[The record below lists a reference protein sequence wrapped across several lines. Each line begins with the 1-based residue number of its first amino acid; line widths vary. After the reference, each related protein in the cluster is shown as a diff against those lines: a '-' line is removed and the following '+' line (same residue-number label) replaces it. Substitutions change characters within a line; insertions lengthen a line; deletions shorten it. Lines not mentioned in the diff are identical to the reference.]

1 MTRSHGPQRHLSTS
15 AKGEPFPASASGTL
29 IHQVTNEE
37 DALEVVWLHAT
48 NATTSGISAFLEI
61 GDQDG
66 KVPFSIAAGDSNVLV
81 YEGFVLTSGT
91 TVKHVAVNDSELLYS
106 GAIFPIGPDL

>member
-1 MTRSHGPQRHLSTS
+1 MARTHGPQRHLSTS
-15 AKGEPFPASASGTL
+15 ATGEPFPASASGTL

-48 NATTSGISAFLEI
+48 NATSSGISAFLEI
-61 GDQDG
+61 GSEDG
-66 KVPFSIAAGDSNVLV
+66 KVPFSIVAGDSNVLV

-91 TVKHVAVNDSELLYS
+91 TIRHVSISDAELLYS
-106 GAIFPIGPDL
+106 GAIFPIGPDQ